1 MAASNTKR
9 CRLKFPTKGK
19 VNVARSKNKNN
30 LSGIIVGPI
39 LIVVGILA
47 LWSNEGRFDYA
58 AAARA
63 TKTMNAP
70 TTEFDNELISYTGS
84 METDLTI
91 PGEYVESLVGYLT
104 VNRYAEIYA
113 WDEDEDEDGN
123 VTWSREW
130 MSSVDSNSRNRRD
143 NVSQELS
150 SKLFRPD
157 TYNLGKLTINGK
169 SIEFV
174 DDSKSIP
181 TSTLTLNNSGKA
193 SKLNKQRDYLF
204 LAKSGANQ
212 VGDERVSYSGVPVP
226 VTATYFGKYEY
237 GHGVAHQAEQ
247 KDSFIEDLIGD
258 TGVLHFIVAGERSV
272 ALNTM
277 QQHLTRT
284 KWLFRGGG
292 FLAITI
298 GFSLM
303 FGAVAGFLY
312 HVPLLGSI
320 IQSGVLIV
328 SLTLGA
334 TVSIITITA
343 SYLMHNL
350 WILALMIAVGVAL
363 FLLLRLRGLKSQANF
378 KQGLALDMGQ
388 DLDEVDLAELEFIE
402 LVRLCFADKDVH
414 IEERK
419 YLTKWAKKQGWSKE
433 KIAELV
439 AKAKSGQ
446 KTETDGNA
454 TDRQIRHLIRLALA
468 DGKLSRFELNTI
480 SQVAVEVGYSQP
492 ELRKL
497 IKQIK
502 GSVAT

>member
-1 MAASNTKR
+1 M
-9 CRLKFPTKGK
+9 
-19 VNVARSKNKNN
+19 ARSKNKNG
-30 LSGIIVGPI
+30 SGGIIVGPI

-47 LWSNEGRFDYA
+47 LWGNEGRFDYA
-58 AAARA
+58 TAARG

-104 VNRYAEIYA
+104 VSRNAEIYA
-113 WDEDEDEDGN
+113 WDENEDDDGN
-123 VTWSREW
+123 TTWSRKW
-130 MSSVDSNSRNRRD
+130 MSSVQSNSRNRRD
-143 NVSQELS
+143 NVRQELS
-150 SKLFRPD
+150 SQLFRPD
-157 TYNLGKLTINGK
+157 TYNVGKLTINGK

-181 TSTLTLNNSGKA
+181 TSTMTLNNSGKV
-193 SKLNKQRDYLF
+193 SKLNKQRNYLY
-204 LAKSGANQ
+204 LAKSANQ

-226 VTATYFGKYEY
+226 VTATYFGKYED
-237 GHGVAHQAEQ
+237 GRGVAHQAEQ
-247 KDSFIEDLIGD
+247 KGSFIENLIGD
-258 TGVLHFIVAGERSV
+258 TGVLHFIVAGDRSV

-284 KWLFRGGG
+284 KWLYRGGG

-298 GFSLM
+298 GFSM
-303 FGAVAGFLY
+303 IFSAVAGFLY
-312 HVPLLGSI
+312 HVPILGSI

-343 SYLMHNL
+343 SYLMHNP
-350 WILALMIAVGVAL
+350 WILAVLLAVGVAA
-363 FLLLRLRGLKSQANF
+363 FLLFRLRGLKSQANF

-439 AKAKSGQ
+439 AKAKSGEGT
-446 KTETDGNA
+446 KTDGNA
-454 TDRQIRHLIRLALA
+454 TDRHMRHLIRLALA
-468 DGKLSRFELNTI
+468 DGELSRFELNTI
-480 SQVAVEVGYSQP
+480 SEVAVEVGYSQP

-502 GSVAT
+502 GSVAA